1 MHYVEINKYIKDN
14 PHVSY
19 PVGAEKC
26 GLSESAYEKRYRR
39 THHCGIKSYRKQNKE
54 TPEQAISQLEE
65 TCKRNG
71 INVED
76 VKHFWFKSEKF
87 SIFAK
92 NKIVTYDQMRDD
104 LVRELKAYSPKFTHI
119 KRKKITDGHLLVV
132 DPADVHIGKLSV
144 EEETGQPYG
153 IEIAKQRCIE
163 GVEGLLQ
170 KSSGF
175 PLEKIMLVIGNDI
188 IHTDTTNRQ
197 TTSGTPQDTDG
208 MWWQMFKEAKN
219 LYIKIVEML
228 ITEADVHIVFN
239 PSNHDYM
246 TGFMLADTL
255 QSWFRNSKNVT
266 FEISIKHRKYYQYGK
281 NLICTSHGDGAKSQ
295 DMPLLMA
302 SEAKHMWADT
312 NYRYIYLHHLH
323 HKIQFKWMSGKDY
336 QGATVEY
343 LRSPSASDSWHDRK
357 GYTASPKAI
366 EGFIHHPTQGQ
377 VCRVTH
383 YF

>member
-1 MHYVEINKYIKDN
+1 
-14 PHVSY
+14 
-19 PVGAEKC
+19 
-26 GLSESAYEKRYRR
+26 
-39 THHCGIKSYRKQNKE
+39 
-54 TPEQAISQLEE
+54 
-65 TCKRNG
+65 
-71 INVED
+71 
-76 VKHFWFKSEKF
+76 
-87 SIFAK
+87 
-92 NKIVTYDQMRDD
+92 MRDD
-104 LVRELKAYSPKFTHI
+104 LVKELKAYSPKFKYI

-208 MWWQMFKEAKN
+208 MWWQMFKEAKS

-228 ITEADVHIVFN
+228 VTEADVHIVFN

-366 EGFIHHPTQGQ
+366 EGFIHHRTQGQ
-377 VCRVTH
+377 IARFTT

>member
-1 MHYVEINKYIKDN
+1 METNKYIKEN
-14 PHVSY
+14 PFVSY
-19 PVGAEKC
+19 PTGAEEC
-26 GLSESAYEKRYRR
+26 GVSENAYEKRYRR
-39 THHCGIKSYRKQNKE
+39 THGCGINSYRENNQE
-54 TPEQAISQLEE
+54 TSEQAICQLEK

-71 INVED
+71 INIED
-76 VKHFWFKSEKF
+76 VKHFWFKSEQF

-92 NKIVTYDQMRDD
+92 NKVVTYEKMRDD
-104 LVRELKAYSPKFTHI
+104 LIKELRAYSPKFTYI
-119 KRKKITDGHLLVV
+119 KRKKLTDGHLLVI

-144 EEETGQPYG
+144 EEETGETYN
-153 IEIAKQRCIE
+153 IKIAKQRCID
-163 GVEGLLQ
+163 GVEGLLR

-197 TTSGTPQDTDG
+197 TTGGTPQDTDG
-208 MWWQMFKEAKN
+208 MWWQMFKEAKD

-255 QSWFRNSKNVT
+255 QSWFRNNKNVT

-312 NYRYIYLHHLH
+312 SYRYIYLHHLH

-343 LRSPSASDSWHDRK
+343 LRSPSSSDSWHTK
-357 GYTASPKAI
+357 LGYVGSPKAI
-366 EGFIHHPTQGQ
+366 EGFIHHKEQGQ
-377 VCRVTH
+377 ICRLTN